1 MRYHF
6 IFDRPPEDT
15 ATANAF
21 RSMLLKMARD
31 PIAGGYFETNTA
43 DIRALP
49 DAEFLER
56 LESRGYEAAVAEENG
71 DLRGV
76 GAFQRFKREWHCFL
90 FLSMPEGCGT
100 GSALLRAVLQKAADE
115 RIPRVHIWAG
125 DHLRKLSSPNAARMS
140 RLYQKAI
147 LGQLGLDFNVYAGK
161 LPGEVI
167 LG

>member
-1 MRYHF
+1 
-6 IFDRPPEDT
+6 
-15 ATANAF
+15 
-21 RSMLLKMARD
+21 MARD

-90 FLSMPEGCGT
+90 FLSMPEDAGQGRRCCVRSCKKPRT
-100 GSALLRAVLQKAADE
+100 SAYRECISGPEIISVNYL
-115 RIPRVHIWAG
+115 PRMP
-125 DHLRKLSSPNAARMS
+125 R
-140 RLYQKAI
+140 
-147 LGQLGLDFNVYAGK
+147 
-161 LPGEVI
+161 E
-167 LG
+167 